1 MALRK
6 MIAVIDI
13 QIFQRRWHTIVT
25 LDTTAVDLVE
35 SKTWLTPD

>member
-1 MALRK
+1 
-6 MIAVIDI
+6 
-13 QIFQRRWHTIVT
+13 VT